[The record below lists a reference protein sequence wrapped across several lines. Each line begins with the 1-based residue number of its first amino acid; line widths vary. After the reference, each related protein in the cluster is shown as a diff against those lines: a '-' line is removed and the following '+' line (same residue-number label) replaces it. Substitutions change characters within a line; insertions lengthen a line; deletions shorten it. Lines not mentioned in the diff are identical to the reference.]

1 VDTLRYEKSAYA
13 APFLRQQLLDRRLAR
28 LVFTFAEV
36 RVDHLSL
43 AVSNATM
50 RFAYT
55 GYFPENVDLLRMRV
69 P

>member
-1 VDTLRYEKSAYA
+1 
-13 APFLRQQLLDRRLAR
+13 
-28 LVFTFAEV
+28 
-36 RVDHLSL
+36 
-43 AVSNATM
+43 VSNATM